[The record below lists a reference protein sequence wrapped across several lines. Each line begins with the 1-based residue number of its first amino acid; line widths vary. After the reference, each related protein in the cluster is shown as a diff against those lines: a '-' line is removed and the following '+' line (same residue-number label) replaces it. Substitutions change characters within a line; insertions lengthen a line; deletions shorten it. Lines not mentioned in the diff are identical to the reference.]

1 MIPNNFPIEFVRQL
15 IEQTL
20 LEEHIK
26 NPTKYF
32 GGKNDVSLMSFYE
45 QLQKE
50 DEVNRY
56 VKVYNDLVDQQNRTG
71 LIMNGTIIA
80 PENPTITNLYKHT
93 IIPMSFTCS
102 FRVRLA
108 DRDKAVQT
116 INHLINLLKG
126 RKFDIAEFTNNE
138 IFKVGTIGNYNKT
151 TIQSGDFIGGG
162 YESGETDINTFMTAK
177 ATYYSNRGFSLPT
190 SIGNWYYFMDDVN
203 DCLWVV
209 RRKEGGTWEAL
220 LNDGTYAD
228 VVYPPSSPITQTK
241 YKLSV
246 SCDSVRCD
254 EPRNLN
260 HDEYCVISFGG
271 SATLC
276 DESVRMGNDLV
287 KVGIRKS
294 KVITADGNLQPP
306 SNWTYLEPLEL
317 PSGNNANTMLN
328 QLKSNNFINN
338 SYTDGLNIS
347 LQYTFILSKDYEL
360 MNQWFNYA
368 RYGIQGTNTTNSHYA
383 DGVCPNMIYEIDETY
398 SSWGVVEQ
406 KLFKAKIVES
416 IDIEN
421 TESDT
426 MTITIP
432 FQVQGENN

>member
-102 FRVRLA
+102 FRVRLG
-108 DRDKAVQT
+108 DRDKALET
-116 INHLINLLKG
+116 INHLIDLLKG
-126 RKFDIAEFTNNE
+126 RAFDIGEFADNSL
-138 IFKVGTIGNYNKT
+138 FKVGRIGNYNKNNV
-151 TIQSGDFIGGG
+151 QSGDFIGD
-162 YESGETDINTFMTAK
+162 YDSTDTLDDQITAK
-177 ATYYSNRGFSLPT
+177 ATNYSNNGITLSQTNGTYLYAWKDFDTLSVLYKGD
-190 SIGNWYYFMDDVN
+190 SG
-203 DCLWVV
+203 WV
-209 RRKEGGTWEAL
+209 AIN
-220 LNDGTYAD
+220 NDGTYPD
-228 VVYPPSSPITQTK
+228 ILFPSTSDLLRQYCI
-241 YKLSV
+241 SV

-276 DESVRMGNDLV
+276 DSGVKMGNNLV
-287 KVGIRKS
+287 NVLISKY
-294 KVITADGNLQPP
+294 KVITKDGDITPIEIGP
-306 SNWTYLEPLEL
+306 ASVEPLEL

-338 SYTDGLNIS
+338 TYTDGLNIS
-347 LQYTFILSKDYEL
+347 LQYTFMLIDTGII
-360 MNQWFNYA
+360 NQWFKYA
-368 RYGIQGTNTTNSHYA
+368 RYGIQGDATNSYST
-383 DGVCPNMIYEIDETY
+383 GVCPNMIYEISEIW
-398 SSWGVVEQ
+398 SCWGNVSRI
-406 KLFKAKIVES
+406 KFKAKIVES

-426 MTITIP
+426 MTITVP
-432 FQVQGENN
+432 FQVQGDNN